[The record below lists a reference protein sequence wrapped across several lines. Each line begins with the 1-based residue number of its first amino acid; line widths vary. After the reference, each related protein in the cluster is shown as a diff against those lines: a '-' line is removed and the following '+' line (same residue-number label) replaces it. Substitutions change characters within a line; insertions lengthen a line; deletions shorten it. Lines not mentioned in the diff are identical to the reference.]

1 MVISKEEAVKALS
14 DIDSAKRRTHS
25 MQLYRHLAPH
35 LVLWGFIWLVAN
47 CVTELSPQNAA
58 AVWNGLTWAGA
69 ITSMW
74 IGYRSRYYHLADKCA
89 GETHMNRERG
99 LRILGTSLV
108 TLGFFISVF
117 TILPQL
123 NPKQINAFISLFW
136 GAYYAIIGIWT
147 GLRMLAVGVL
157 ITLSILIAYF
167 VIPDHYF
174 LWMGLVTG
182 SLLILGGAWLRRV

>member
-1 MVISKEEAVKALS
+1 MVISKEEAVQALS
-14 DIDSAKRRTHS
+14 EIDSAKRRTHS
-25 MQLYRHLAPH
+25 MQFYRHLAPH

-47 CVTELSPQNAA
+47 CTTELYPQNSA
-58 AVWNGLTWAGA
+58 AVWNGLTWAGV
-69 ITSMW
+69 ITSML
-74 IGYRSRYYHLADKCA
+74 IGYRSKHHHADKSISQTSA
-89 GETHMNRERG
+89 SKERG

-108 TLGFFISVF
+108 VLGFFISVF

-136 GAYYAIIGIWT
+136 GAYYAVVGIWT
-147 GLRMLAVGVL
+147 GVRMLIVGVL
-157 ITLSILIAYF
+157 ITLSILVAYF